1 MDWYFS
7 LQCGWIGLH
16 FLGLTAVWMVRIHA
30 GMKSE
35 GLAHAIFLASFCS
48 IVLATVVGLKYHST
62 NWTFSAGILAI
73 MIVAAVFD
81 FSSPPAPQG
90 HTMQLEFVPDRD

>member
-1 MDWYFS
+1 MNWSFS

-16 FLGLTAVWMVRIHA
+16 FLGLAAAWMVRIHA

-35 GLAHAIFLASFCS
+35 CLAHAMFLASFCS
-48 IVLATVVGLKYHST
+48 IVLATVIGLKCHST

-73 MIVAAVFD
+73 MIVSAVFD
-81 FSSPPAPQG
+81 FSSSKG
-90 HTMQLEFVPDRD
+90 HTMQLDFVPDRD

>member
-1 MDWYFS
+1 MDWSFS

-16 FLGLTAVWMVRIHA
+16 FLGLATVWMVRIHA

-35 GLAHAIFLASFCS
+35 GLAHAMFLASFCS
-48 IVLATVVGLKYHST
+48 IVLATLVGLKCNST

-81 FSSPPAPQG
+81 FSSPKE
-90 HTMQLEFVPDRD
+90 HTMQLEFVHNRD